1 VPDKPTTAVGY
12 GPEFLERARRTCL
25 HVATVIGDMTD
36 EVVLVGGLAP
46 SRIVAQEP
54 LPSGAERH
62 VGTMDVDVGLALGLL
77 DEGRYQELSERLR
90 RAGFGPDAN
99 EAGRRTRQRWVWRGS
114 GGVSVDFLIPP
125 STPADRGGTIR
136 DLEEDFAALIA
147 PGLPLAFRDRTK
159 VTLDGETLLGERAV
173 REMWV
178 SGPAAY
184 LVLKAL
190 AFRSRGENK
199 DAYDL
204 FYVLRNHG
212 EGPRTVAESFRPL
225 LDDPAARDAL
235 GILEADFTTPDSV
248 GAMRVAAF
256 LARQGDATFLADVAG
271 FVRELVRSCSRE
283 R

>member
-1 VPDKPTTAVGY
+1 
-12 GPEFLERARRTCL
+12 
-25 HVATVIGDMTD
+25 VATVIGDMTD
-36 EVVLVGGLAP
+36 DVVLVGGLVP
-46 SRIVAQEP
+46 SLIVAQGS

-99 EAGRRTRQRWVWRGS
+99 ESGRRTRQRWVWKDSR
-114 GGVSVDFLIPP
+114 GVSVDFLIPP

-178 SGPAAY
+178 CGPAAY

-212 EGPRTVAESFRPL
+212 DGPRTVAEAFRPL
-225 LDDPAARDAL
+225 LDDSAARDAL
-235 GILEADFTTPDSV
+235 GIIGADFTTADSV

-256 LARQGDATFLADVAG
+256 MARQGDATFLADVAG
-271 FVRELVRSCSRE
+271 FVREFVRLCGGGR
-283 R
+283 

>member
-1 VPDKPTTAVGY
+1 MPDKPTTAAGY
-12 GPEFLERARRTCL
+12 GPDFLERARRTCL

-36 EVVLVGGLAP
+36 DVVLVGGLVP
-46 SRIVAQEP
+46 SLIVAQES

-62 VGTMDVDVGLALGLL
+62 VGTMDVDVGLALALL
-77 DEGRYQELSERLR
+77 DEGRYQELSDRLR

-99 EAGRRTRQRWVWRGS
+99 EEGRRTRHRWVWKDAH
-114 GGVSVDFLIPP
+114 GVSVDFLIPP
-125 STPADRGGTIR
+125 IAAGDRGGTIR
-136 DLEEDFAALIA
+136 DLEADFAALIA

-159 VTLDGETLLGERAV
+159 VTLDGKTLLGERAV

-178 SGPAAY
+178 CGPAAF

-204 FYVLRNHG
+204 VYVLRNHG
-212 EGPRTVAESFRPL
+212 DGPRTVARSFLPL
-225 LDDPAARDAL
+225 CDDSVARSA
-235 GILEADFTTPDSV
+235 IAIIEADFATPDSV

-256 LARQGDATFLADVAG
+256 MAREGDATFLADVAG
-271 FVRELVRSCSRE
+271 FTREFVRLCRRG
-283 R
+283 

>member
-1 VPDKPTTAVGY
+1 MGY
-12 GPEFLERARRTCL
+12 GPEFLERARQTCL

-36 EVVLVGGLAP
+36 EIVLVGGLVP
-46 SRIVAQEP
+46 SLIVAQES

-99 EAGRRTRQRWVWRGS
+99 EAGRRTRQRWVWRES
-114 GGVSVDFLIPP
+114 RGVSVDFLIPP
-125 STPADRGGTIR
+125 SAPEDRGGTIR

-159 VTLDGETLLGERAV
+159 VTLEGETLLGERAV
-173 REMWV
+173 RELWIC
-178 SGPAAY
+178 GPAAY

-204 FYVLRNHG
+204 FYVLRNHAD
-212 EGPRTVAESFRPL
+212 GPRTVAEAYRPL
-225 LDDPAARDAL
+225 LDDSAAQDAL
-235 GILEADFTTPDSV
+235 GILEDDFTAPDSV
-248 GAMRVAAF
+248 GTMRVAAF
-256 LARQGDATFLADVAG
+256 LARQGDAEFLADVSG
-271 FVRELVRSCSRE
+271 LVREFVRICPLEE
-283 R
+283 

>member
-1 VPDKPTTAVGY
+1 
-12 GPEFLERARRTCL
+12 
-25 HVATVIGDMTD
+25 
-36 EVVLVGGLAP
+36 
-46 SRIVAQEP
+46 
-54 LPSGAERH
+54 
-62 VGTMDVDVGLALGLL
+62 
-77 DEGRYQELSERLR
+77 
-90 RAGFGPDAN
+90 
-99 EAGRRTRQRWVWRGS
+99 
-114 GGVSVDFLIPP
+114 VSVDFLIPP

-159 VTLDGETLLGERAV
+159 VILDGETLLGERAV
-173 REMWV
+173 RQMWAC
-178 SGPAAY
+178 GAAAY

-212 EGPRTVAESFRPL
+212 DGPRTVAEAFRPL
-225 LDDPAARDAL
+225 LDDSAARDAL

-256 LARQGDATFLADVAG
+256 LARRGDATFLADVAG
-271 FVRELVRSCSRE
+271 FAREFVRLCGGE